1 MAIITPDHGDSAAPA
16 TMGMAAARG
25 IARPRASG
33 GFLNSARSLGLV
45 LIAPAVIIV
54 ILFFLAPV
62 VLTAIFSFTTMS
74 TATGISGGAYQIAP
88 NSLQRLR
95 ASMPEVAEQLAE
107 PKYVIDEAGLAALEG
122 MDTSPDIVAELRAN
136 HLDEVF
142 ATRREAERMLKDLR
156 ERPSTR
162 EVKRISEQFNRS
174 LVNARFRTKDALFA
188 ALDGIGL
195 ELTPGQKET
204 LAAATYSG
212 WTWTGENFRR
222 MFSSADAARILLNTV
237 FYVGFVLILFNTTYA
252 MVLAISTHYMPEA
265 PAGFFRSL
273 WLLPRI
279 SPPVIY
285 VLMWKW
291 LAWDTGFI
299 SLFLGQFGVPAKNW
313 MLDSGANAWVFVI
326 LINGF
331 VGASMG
337 MLVFSSALRAIPKSQ
352 FYASEVDGA
361 SRWQQI
367 RYIILP
373 QLRWPILFITCYQTL
388 SLLASFDLILL
399 ATDGGP
405 GGQTE
410 VWSLAAYHT
419 ALSNYAGNLEY
430 GYGAAMALVLVIIG
444 IVLAL
449 AYLRL
454 FNYRALVAKPLI
466 EH

>member
-1 MAIITPDHGDSAAPA
+1 MTITTPSPEGPVATASVDGVSSRAIV
-16 TMGMAAARG
+16 
-25 IARPRASG
+25 RPRASG

-54 ILFFLAPV
+54 IVFFLAPV
-62 VLTAIFSFTTMS
+62 ILTAIFSFTTMS

-95 ASMPEVAEQLAE
+95 SSMPEVAEQLAE
-107 PKYVIDEAGLAALEG
+107 PKYIIDEAGLTALEG
-122 MDTSPDIVAELRAN
+122 MDISPDIIAELRAK
-136 HLDEVF
+136 HLEEVF
-142 ATRREAERMLKDLR
+142 ATRRDAERMLKELR

-188 ALDGIGL
+188 ALDGMGL
-195 ELTPGQKET
+195 ELAPEQKET

-212 WTWTGENFRR
+212 WTWTSENFRR
-222 MFSSADAARILLNTV
+222 MFSSADTARILLNTV
-237 FYVGFVLILFNTTYA
+237 FYVGVVLILFNTTYA

-299 SLFLGQFGVPAKNW
+299 SLFLAQFGVPAKNW
-313 MLDSGANAWVFVI
+313 MLDSSANAWTFVI

-337 MLVFSSALRAIPKSQ
+337 MLVFSSALKAIPKSL

-361 SRWQQI
+361 NRWQQI

-419 ALSNYAGNLEY
+419 ALNNYAGNLEY

-449 AYLRL
+449 AYLRI